1 MKAQLLVI
9 VAALSVAACGQG
21 AAPPATTAVGESANA
36 FVLSCTAFAGATP
49 ATLAERFGA
58 ENVTT
63 QTLPGAE
70 GESYEATLVYAGD
83 PTRRLELTWNEDH
96 SALAT
101 VTVGGAS
108 TQWRGAEGYTIGT
121 PIAEIER
128 INVMPFKLWGFD
140 WDYGGWVSDWGVG
153 TLSQSAVQGCNVRM
167 RFDPR
172 SQTNTSSASGDSEF
186 ASNDPAM
193 RAADPAVAAFGLMFS
208 SSASEGQ

>member
-1 MKAQLLVI
+1 MKAQLLAI
-9 VAALSVAACGQG
+9 VAALGLAACGQG
-21 AAPPATTAVGESANA
+21 AVPPGTTAVGESTNA
-36 FVLSCTAFAGATP
+36 FVLSCAAFADTTP
-49 ATLAERFGA
+49 ASLAQRFGA

-70 GESYEATLVYAGD
+70 GESYEATLVYAND
-83 PTRRLELTWNEDH
+83 PTRRLELTWNEDR

-121 PIAEIER
+121 PIADIER

-140 WDYGGWVSDWGVG
+140 WDYGGWVSDWSVG
-153 TLSQSAVQGCNVRM
+153 TFSQTTVPGCNVRM

-208 SSASEGQ
+208 SPNPGE